1 MFENVVLKKI
11 FGLKREEVRRGWRKQ
26 HKEALH
32 DLYSPRNTTQ
42 VTNQAN
48 DTRRRVARKEEKKN
62 VYPFYLEY
70 LDIDG
75 KVILKRILK
84 KYNGT
89 VHTGLIS
96 LTRGT
101 CGRLL

>member
-1 MFENVVLKKI
+1 
-11 FGLKREEVRRGWRKQ
+11 
-26 HKEALH
+26 
-32 DLYSPRNTTQ
+32 
-42 VTNQAN
+42 
-48 DTRRRVARKEEKKN
+48 VARNEEKKN
-62 VYPFYLEY
+62 VYPFWWGNMKERGHLEY

-84 KYNGT
+84 KYNGM

-101 CGRLL
+101 CGLLL